1 MMQVEERVKEL
12 VLEKIVDRSDLF
24 LVAVKMHGNGRLEVL
39 VDGDQGISIQDCA
52 DISRHV
58 GFHLEEESVLDHAY
72 FLEVSSPGID
82 YPLTQIRQYLKNI
95 GRNVEVEYSEEGNS
109 IKKEGKLLEVNDLS
123 VKIEAIIK
131 NKNLPKGRKPAV
143 EVVEIPFEHIIT
155 TKVLISFK

>member
-1 MMQVEERVKEL
+1 MMKVEERVKEL

-143 EVVEIPFEHIIT
+143 EEVEIPFEHIIT